1 MPPGPPF
8 APRFGSCVGSL
19 CGTVARATRRR
30 GARSGPS
37 GGEAAAMVLRRLA
50 RRVRP
55 GSASP
60 RTGGSA
66 PRRHRRAAQ
75 VRFAFFR
82 SRRARTSSPGGA
94 PRLVRPCALRV
105 LSPRVPLP
113 QRVRPARAPFPLR
126 GGAVPRPSG
135 APWLPALLGGA
146 PSLPRGEPFVRLAS
160 SRPCALRVLL
170 PRVPWPWRVRPAL
183 APFLLHGGA
192 ALPPSAVA
200 WPPGL
205 LGGVLS
211 SRRGSSAQ
219 F

>member
-55 GSASP
+55 GRASP
-60 RTGGSA
+60 RTGGSP
-66 PRRHRRAAQ
+66 PRRH
-75 VRFAFFR
+75 
-82 SRRARTSSPGGA
+82 G
-94 PRLVRPCALRV
+94 
-105 LSPRVPLP
+105 
-113 QRVRPARAPFPLR
+113 RPARAPFLLH
-126 GGAVPRPSG
+126 GGAALRPSAVAWPPG
-135 APWLPALLGGA
+135 LLGGA

-160 SRPCALRVLL
+160 SRPCALRVLP
-170 PRVPWPWRVRPAL
+170 PRVPWPRRVRPAR

-192 ALPPSAVA
+192 ALPPSAV
-200 WPPGL
+200 
-205 LGGVLS
+205 
-211 SRRGSSAQ
+211 
-219 F
+219 